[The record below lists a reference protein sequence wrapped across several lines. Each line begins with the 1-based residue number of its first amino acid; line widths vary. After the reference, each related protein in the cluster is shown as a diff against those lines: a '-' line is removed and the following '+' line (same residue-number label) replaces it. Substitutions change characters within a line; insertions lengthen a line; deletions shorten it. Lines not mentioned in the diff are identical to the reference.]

1 MWKPG
6 TAKPSSSRATTA
18 DSLMPK
24 QSSPKVPS
32 SNGSAKKSLS
42 GATMGMRFMQ
52 KRNQQQQQSQSPR
65 RFETQQHDGQEGE
78 TTLLAPIVGQGSAAD
93 AAVEPTSSDMFG
105 IQSELIGRRS
115 FGGFKPKVNNNW
127 QDCRKYLAGEENEEK
142 RGNHVSDEELLQRYQ
157 ELLKGRSDH
166 DKASRTKKRKK
177 SPGPALGLNK
187 KGKP

>member
-6 TAKPSSSRATTA
+6 TAKPRSSGATTT

-24 QSSPKVPS
+24 QSSPKEVPS
-32 SNGSAKKSLS
+32 SNGSAKKRLS

-52 KRNQQQQQSQSPR
+52 KRNQQQSQSPR
-65 RFETQQHDGQEGE
+65 RFETQQHDGQQEGE
-78 TTLLAPIVGQGSAAD
+78 TTLLSPIVGQGSTAD

-127 QDCRKYLAGEENEEK
+127 QDCRKYLAGEESEEK

-166 DKASRTKKRKK
+166 DKTSRTKKRKK
-177 SPGPALGLNK
+177 SPGPTLGLNK